1 MALSQLRP
9 MVIEGDRPAPAAPQS
24 GFTKLPDGS
33 LIMRGTPRVMEKP
46 GMLAGL
52 RQLIASKLG
61 PAPAPQ
67 DQWWIPQAAPAE
79 PVAAAPVAAPAAQP
93 MAPSLPGYNDW
104 AEIEEEANKEQRIKE
119 QLGGVSKNI
128 LGNERLI
135 QGKWFS
141 PNAPQRV
148 D

>member
-61 PAPAPQ
+61 PAPAPV
-67 DQWWIPQAAPAE
+67 DKYWIPPEPA

-93 MAPSLPGYNDW
+93 MTPSLPGYSDW
-104 AEIEEEANKEQRIKE
+104 AEIEQETNKEQRIKE
-119 QLGGVSKNI
+119 QLGGVSRNI

-135 QGKWFS
+135 QGRWFTPTT
-141 PNAPQRV
+141 PNRV